1 MLLVKYVI
9 VPKRLINT
17 QCGSDYIPS
26 GFSNSYDDYVKPNGI
41 NFYKLHPNYF
51 YNSNNM
57 TKIKVNIFINITNYS
72 IWNIIILIY
81 ILFSD

>member
-1 MLLVKYVI
+1 M
-9 VPKRLINT
+9 INT
-17 QCGSDYIPS
+17 QCGSDYISS

-57 TKIKVNIFINITNYS
+57 TKIKVNIFINI
-72 IWNIIILIY
+72 IY
-81 ILFSD
+81 ILYIILYINYYNYMKYYNINIYYF